1 MVKAEQDM
9 PIYSD
14 NLVNGWEDWG
24 WAPRSLT
31 NTTPVHTGTRSIN
44 VDPGTWTGL
53 YFSHKP
59 LNTTPYTNL
68 VFWVHG
74 GDEGGQLLQVGTKL
88 GTNEQAAYQ
97 LPALPPGSWQQFIIP
112 LDTLTVAD
120 ATNLTGVLIMM
131 RNDSPQRVYYV
142 DDIRLEAK
150 VVPKSAE
157 VTPAPA
163 PPVTNVPAPAPKP
176 DLTLWIAAA
185 LALIVALLGWLVLIV
200 KRSSARPAN
209 ERALVLAN
217 TIPGIHG
224 GNGND
229 EGWRQRA
236 LTAEAVASKQAQIL
250 REKLTPE
257 LGRIAKDA
265 VVQGLVEQRNSMLDT
280 QRLAELELAE
290 LETRLS
296 ELQLPQ
302 QERILAYEK
311 RIAELESELV
321 SRKEE
326 MRELVRVT
334 LTLVRQRLDEEK
346 KKPAPRNG
354 VKPTPTS

>member
-1 MVKAEQDM
+1 
-9 PIYSD
+9 
-14 NLVNGWEDWG
+14 
-24 WAPRSLT
+24 
-31 NTTPVHTGTRSIN
+31 
-44 VDPGTWTGL
+44 
-53 YFSHKP
+53 
-59 LNTTPYTNL
+59 
-68 VFWVHG
+68 
-74 GDEGGQLLQVGTKL
+74 
-88 GTNEQAAYQ
+88 
-97 LPALPPGSWQQFIIP
+97 
-112 LDTLTVAD
+112 
-120 ATNLTGVLIMM
+120 
-131 RNDSPQRVYYV
+131 
-142 DDIRLEAK
+142 
-150 VVPKSAE
+150 
-157 VTPAPA
+157 
-163 PPVTNVPAPAPKP
+163 VPAPAPKP

-200 KRSSARPAN
+200 KRSSDRPAN

-229 EGWRQRA
+229 DGWRQRA
-236 LTAEAVASKQAQIL
+236 LTAEAVASKQAQLL
-250 REKLTPE
+250 RDKLTPE
-257 LGRIAKDA
+257 FGRIAKDA
-265 VVQGLVEQRNSMLDT
+265 VVKGLVEQRNSMLDT